1 LSIAIPLFLHV
12 ENSRAFA
19 LQLLQ
24 GIGGSSLTS
33 EVIAFRR
40 DGLDCRHGCA
50 KPELADI
57 PAGHFSSLLKHWR
70 SVRRLT
76 QIELA
81 VDANVSAKHLCFLET
96 GRSQPSR
103 EMVQLLC
110 SALDLPLEERNALH
124 VAAGFVPPY
133 GDKGLA
139 AENLQPVRQAL
150 DFILR
155 QQEPYPGIVIDGH
168 WDVRIRNQGSARLLK
183 PFRDSYEM
191 ENGLADNAMHVVF
204 HPKGLRQFMVELG
217 RVRPAVDPDPASRC
231 RARQPGGGAI
241 ARGNH
246 GLSRTVGRMA
256 AATPFAGVL
265 AGHDDATR
273 KGDYRLAFFSTFTTL
288 AMPTDAALQQIKIE
302 CFFPADDATAEKAR
316 QWHFDQTQEIEN
328 ATCPA

>member
-1 LSIAIPLFLHV
+1 MAASDTNAHEILPGQF
-12 ENSRAFA
+12 SR
-19 LQLLQ
+19 
-24 GIGGSSLTS
+24 
-33 EVIAFRR
+33 
-40 DGLDCRHGCA
+40 
-50 KPELADI
+50 
-57 PAGHFSSLLKHWR
+57 LLKHWR
-70 SVRRLT
+70 GIRRLT

-81 VDANVSAKHLCFLET
+81 ADANVSARHLCFLET

-103 EMVQLLC
+103 EMVQLLG

-150 DFILR
+150 EFMLE

-168 WDVRIRNQGSARLLK
+168 WDVRMRNQGSARLLK

-191 ENGLADNAMHVVF
+191 ENNLADNAMHVVF
-204 HPKGLRQFMVELG
+204 HPKGLRQFMLNWDEF
-217 RVRPAVDPDPASRC
+217 
-231 RARQPGGGAI
+231 ARQLIQILHREVAQGSRAAAQLLDEIMVYP
-241 ARGNH
+241 
-246 GLSRTVGRMA
+246 GLSADWRLLRHSQ
-256 AATPFAGVL
+256 ATSPVMTIQL
-265 AGHDDATR
+265 A

-316 QWHFDQTQEIEN
+316 QLALSPSSGAKN
-328 ATCPA
+328 AACTAE